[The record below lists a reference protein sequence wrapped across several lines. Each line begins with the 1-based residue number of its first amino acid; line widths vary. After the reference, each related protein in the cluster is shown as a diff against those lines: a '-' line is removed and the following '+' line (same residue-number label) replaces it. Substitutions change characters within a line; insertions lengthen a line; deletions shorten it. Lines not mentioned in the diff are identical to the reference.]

1 MARRSRST
9 RHPQDRSTGA
19 GRPPLLSRPE
29 VRFLLVFLGLLV
41 FSFGIV
47 ALKPV
52 NDAFVDPYT
61 AGVAKVAGR
70 ILQGLGEKVTI
81 QGCLLA
87 SPRFA
92 VTIFNGCN
100 GLITTLI
107 FLSAV
112 LAFPVGWRPKLIG
125 VVGGI
130 VAIQVINMIRIV
142 SLYYIGAFF
151 PSWFNNAHVVVWQS
165 IVILAGVALWV
176 FWASRYG
183 HGPATD

>member
-1 MARRSRST
+1 MARRSPST

-19 GRPPLLSRPE
+19 RRSPLLSRPE
-29 VRFLLVFLGLLV
+29 TRFLLVFVGLLV
-41 FSFGIV
+41 SSFGIV

-70 ILQGLGEKVTI
+70 ILQGLGEKVTVR
-81 QGCLLA
+81 GCLLA

-130 VAIQVINMIRIV
+130 VAIQLINMIRIV

-176 FWASRYG
+176 FWAGRYG
-183 HGPATD
+183 RGTATD

>member
-1 MARRSRST
+1 MPRHTPSRRNSPRDAGARR
-9 RHPQDRSTGA
+9 A
-19 GRPPLLSRPE
+19 ALSRPE
-29 VRFLLVFLGLLV
+29 TRFLLTFLGLLV
-41 FSFGIV
+41 LGFGIV

-61 AGVAKVAGR
+61 AGIARVAGW
-70 ILQGLGEKVTI
+70 ILGILGEEVTVR
-81 QGCLLA
+81 GCLVA

-112 LAFPVGWRPKLIG
+112 LAFPVGWRAKLIG
-125 VVGGI
+125 VAGGI
-130 VAIQVINMIRIV
+130 VAIQLINMIRIV
-142 SLYYIGAFF
+142 SLYYIGVFF

-176 FWASRYG
+176 LWAGRYG
-183 HGPATD
+183 RRPASA

>member
-1 MARRSRST
+1 MGRST
-9 RHPQDRSTGA
+9 RSPRRRQGSRARES
-19 GRPPLLSRPE
+19 RPPLLSRPE
-29 VRFLLVFLGLLV
+29 IRFLLLFLVLLV
-41 FSFGIV
+41 TGFGVV
-47 ALKPV
+47 ALRPV
-52 NDAFVDPYT
+52 NDVFVDPYT
-61 AGVAKVAGR
+61 ALVARAAGWILR
-70 ILQGLGEKVTI
+70 ILGEDITI
-81 QGCLLA
+81 RGCLLA
-87 SPRFA
+87 SPRFS

-112 LAFPVGWRPKLIG
+112 LAFPVGWRARLIG

-130 VAIQVINMIRIV
+130 VSIQVINMIRIV

-151 PSWFNNAHVVVWQS
+151 PSWFNNAHVVIWQS

-183 HGPATD
+183 RRPAGT

>member
-1 MARRSRST
+1 MTARSRS
-9 RHPQDRSTGA
+9 PQAPERRSSR
-19 GRPPLLSRPE
+19 RPGGSPLSRPE
-29 VRFLLVFLGLLV
+29 VRFLVVFLGLLV
-41 FSFGIV
+41 LSFGVV

-61 AGVAKVAGR
+61 AGVARVAGW
-70 ILQGLGEKVTI
+70 ILQGLGEDITI
-81 QGCLLA
+81 RGCLLA

-112 LAFPVGWRPKLIG
+112 LAFPVGWRAKAVG

-165 IVILAGVALWV
+165 LVILAGVALWV
-176 FWASRYG
+176 FWANRYG
-183 HGPATD
+183 RRPVTP